1 MNAFPTKDFQQA
13 FFDELELQFPKRGQM
28 VNAISDLLNVG
39 RDAVYRRL
47 RGDTV
52 LSADELMMLARKYGI
67 NLDQENSVKPT
78 NPQLTRPTTN
88 WALKSEL
95 EHYQQVQDW
104 TYKIFDLPDVRV
116 DFATSE
122 LPAHY
127 EFGSP
132 TLFAFKVYVYTQT
145 AWGQKKWK
153 GQEFRPELL
162 DPKVYEVVERLNK
175 SLYAVPGREV
185 WSVGIL
191 DVTLRQIE
199 HCVEV
204 GAVRNIELIEKLF
217 AEIEEIIL
225 HMEAMT
231 ACGKRFAPG
240 GTFNDDSPDFKVY
253 NNELMA
259 NSNAVLVKSRDFS
272 IAYTALVNPNFLQSQ
287 DEVVIDQIESWINN
301 LIEGS
306 NVLSSHS
313 GNYASKFFLRLRR
326 SVAVS
331 KQRVEAM
338 VLVH

>member
-28 VNAISDLLNVG
+28 VNAISELLNVG

-52 LSADELMMLARKYGI
+52 LSADELMTLAKKYSI
-67 NLDQENSVKPT
+67 SLDREKSVKPS
-78 NPQLTRPTTN
+78 NPQLTHPTTN
-88 WALKSEL
+88 WMVKSEL
-95 EHYQQVQDW
+95 EHYQQVKDW
-104 TYKIFDLPDVRV
+104 TTTVFNLPEVRV

-127 EFGSP
+127 EFGKP

-153 GQEFRPELL
+153 GKEFRPELL
-162 DPKVYEVVERLNK
+162 DPKVYKIVEQLNEN
-175 SLYAVPGREV
+175 LYSVPGREV

-204 GAVRNIELIEKLF
+204 GAVKNVDLINKLF

-225 HMEAMT
+225 HMEVMT
-231 ACGKRFAPG
+231 ASGKRFAPG
-240 GTFNDDSPDFKVY
+240 DSFDENSPDFEVY
-253 NNELMA
+253 NNEMMA
-259 NSNAVLVKSRDFS
+259 NSNAILVKSRDYS
-272 IAYTALVNPNFLQSQ
+272 IAYTALVNPNFLQSK
-287 DEVVIDQIESWINN
+287 DEVVINQIDSWINN

-306 NVLSSHS
+306 NVLSSQS

-331 KQRVEAM
+331 KQRVDAM
-338 VLVH
+338 LLVY